1 MYCSEPA
8 QKKILLLLTQKF
20 FYDFVVEECYAW
32 KTSTKVKILRE
43 KKQILEKK
51 YIGKVFLADYT
62 EADLSFPQ
70 QNALT

>member
-1 MYCSEPA
+1 M
-8 QKKILLLLTQKF
+8 
-20 FYDFVVEECYAW
+20 
-32 KTSTKVKILRE
+32 KVKILRE
-43 KKQILEKK
+43 KKKQILEKK